1 MFLSLYVYV
10 YGRCMLIHVQVEIL
24 QLRNAL
30 EAAQARLGEM
40 RKISYRED

>member
-1 MFLSLYVYV
+1 M
-10 YGRCMLIHVQVEIL
+10 MLTWATQVEIL

-30 EAAQARLGEM
+30 DAAQSRLSEM